1 MKARKSNPLRNTR
14 NSYGLVAVLLHW
26 GLALLI
32 IGLFFLGEYMV
43 DLDYYDPWY
52 NKAPDLHRSLGVIAA
67 GLMIYRFIWSA
78 TNLRPAEIGQAWE
91 RRTAT
96 LVHQAFY
103 LLIAAIVVSGYLIT
117 TADGQGVPV
126 FNWFE
131 IPAAFDGIENQEDIA
146 GAVHEWLA
154 YILIVLVVLHALA
167 ALKHH
172 FINHDATLR
181 RMFGKADS

>member
-1 MKARKSNPLRNTR
+1 MKVQKSNPLRNTR
-14 NSYGLVAVLLHW
+14 NSYGLVAVVLHW
-26 GLALLI
+26 GLALPI

-52 NKAPDLHRSLGVIAA
+52 IKAPDLHRSLGVIVA
-67 GLMIYRFIWSA
+67 GLMLYRFFWRV
-78 TNLRPAEIGQAWE
+78 TNLRPAVIGQPWE
-91 RRTAT
+91 RRTAA
-96 LVHQAFY
+96 LVHRVFY
-103 LLIAAIVVSGYLIT
+103 LLIAGIAVSGYLIT

-131 IPAAFDGIENQEDIA
+131 IPAAFDRIENQADIA
-146 GAVHEWLA
+146 GAVHEWLT
-154 YILIVLVVLHALA
+154 YILIALVVLHTLA

>member
-1 MKARKSNPLRNTR
+1 MKDLKSIQIR
-14 NSYGLVAVLLHW
+14 NSRQGYGLVTVLLHW
-26 GLALLI
+26 GMAALI

-52 NKAPDLHRSLGVIAA
+52 NKAPDLHRSIGVLVA
-67 GLMIYRFIWSA
+67 GLMLYRLGWRLS
-78 TNLRPAEIGQAWE
+78 NVRPAETGKSWE
-91 RRTAT
+91 RRTAAWM
-96 LVHQAFY
+96 HHIFY
-103 LLIAAIVVSGYLIT
+103 VLIAAIVVSGYLIT

-131 IPAAFDGIENQEDIA
+131 IPAAFDGFENQEDIA
-146 GAVHEWLA
+146 GEVHEWLA
-154 YILIVLVVLHALA
+154 HLLIVLVVLHALA

-172 FINHDATLR
+172 FIDRDSTLR